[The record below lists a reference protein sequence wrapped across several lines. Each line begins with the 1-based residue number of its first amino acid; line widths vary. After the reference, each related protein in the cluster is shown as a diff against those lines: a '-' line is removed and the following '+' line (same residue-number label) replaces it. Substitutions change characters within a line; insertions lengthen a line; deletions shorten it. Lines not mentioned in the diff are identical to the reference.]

1 MAGNMKQRPLPA
13 TLAALLLTL
22 PLAAL
27 QPPAFQPFDRDLAA
41 AATLVN
47 AAADYDRDGDVDL
60 FVGFNGATNRFFL
73 NDRGRL
79 TDVSVEAGIGHARAT
94 RAAAWGDY
102 DNDGDADLLLG
113 FAPGVGGVLA
123 LFRNERG
130 PFINSTIPAGIG
142 IETGAVRQ
150 LAWVDVDADGDLD
163 LFAGFR
169 DRADVLFRN
178 EKGKFTDVAADV
190 GLADT
195 RRTVGAV
202 WFDYDED
209 GDLDLYAA
217 HMDGDANGLYRNDA
231 GRFTD
236 VAEAAGVAWG
246 GRTPKEPAN
255 GTVRPCV
262 ADVDGDGRFDLF
274 MANYGPNG
282 LFLNRGGGRFEDVS
296 KAWGVAID
304 GRYDTC
310 AFADVDNDGRI
321 DLYVNGTVTGGVS
334 YRDYLFRNTGSRFEE
349 VTPDEIQA
357 IAADHGALW
366 ADFDRDGYE
375 DLALTGAGKTPL
387 PLVLRNMLPSSEASR
402 ALRVRVT
409 DAGGRSTRP
418 GAEVRIYE
426 PGTRRLLGARLVDT
440 GSSYNAQSDIPLH
453 FGLGSATRVDVEVIW
468 PGGSRT
474 PTRQPG
480 AGASSSRVVVVR
492 TK

>member
-1 MAGNMKQRPLPA
+1 MPSIVIA
-13 TLAALLLTL
+13 TFALLLGV
-22 PLAAL
+22 AAL
-27 QPPAFQPFDRDLAA
+27 QPPAFEPFHRDLAA
-41 AATLVN
+41 GATLVN

-60 FVGFNGATNRFFL
+60 FVGFNGTTNRFFL

-79 TDVSVEAGIGHARAT
+79 RDVSIEAGVGYARAT

-102 DNDGDADLLLG
+102 DGDGDADLLLG
-113 FAPGVGGVLA
+113 FAPGAGPVLA

-130 PFINSTIPAGIG
+130 PFINATIPAGIA
-142 IETGAVRQ
+142 IDTGAVRQ
-150 LAWVDVDADGDLD
+150 LSWIDYDADNDLD
-163 LFAGFR
+163 LFVGFR

-178 EKGKFTDVAADV
+178 DSGKFVDVAAAV

-217 HMDGDANGLYRNDA
+217 HMDGDANALYRNDG

-236 VAEAAGVAWG
+236 VAEAAGLAWG
-246 GRTPKEPAN
+246 GRAPKDPAN

-282 LFLNRGGGRFEDVS
+282 LFLNRGGGKFADVS
-296 KAWGVAID
+296 EAWGVAID

-310 AFADVDNDGRI
+310 AFADFDNDGRL

-334 YRDYLFRNTGSRFEE
+334 YRDYLFRNTGSRFED
-349 VTPDEIQA
+349 VTPDI
-357 IAADHGALW
+357 ITSNDADHGALW
-366 ADFDRDGYE
+366 ADFDRDGFE
-375 DLALTGAGKTPL
+375 DLALTGAGAAPI
-387 PLVLRNMLPSSEASR
+387 PLVLRNLLPASDTAR
-402 ALRVRVT
+402 ALRVRVA
-409 DAGGRSTRP
+409 DADGRSTRP
-418 GAEVRIYE
+418 GAEIRIYE

-474 PTRQPG
+474 PVRREG
-480 AGASSSRVVVVR
+480 VGASSSRVEVIR